1 MPAARPARKTIASY
15 VSSHAF
21 APRARGVLEGLGY
34 RIVPVTTQGR
44 FSDDRWEPDLRIV
57 DERHLEK
64 LPDENYLP
72 RTPVIVLTG
81 SRPKP
86 IRDARV
92 VGCVARPAGVEALY
106 PLIQQA
112 LEKTPRRSARV
123 VTLLPARCTRADRR
137 WVGAVLSL
145 SREGCLFRTQE
156 AMPPGLELNLTFPLP
171 LGRMISTRARVLRQY
186 GDQVGLEFTA
196 PPAQSALAIADYV
209 ESRLAIL

>member
-1 MPAARPARKTIASY
+1 MSARTGRRTIASY

-21 APRARGVLEGLGY
+21 APRTRGVLEGLGY

-64 LPDENYLP
+64 LPDEHYLP

-81 SRPKP
+81 ARPREL
-86 IRDARV
+86 RDPRI
-92 VGCVARPAGVEALY
+92 VGCVERPAAVEALY
-106 PLIQQA
+106 PLLQKA
-112 LEKTPRRSARV
+112 LEQNPRRSARV
-123 VTLLPARCTRADRR
+123 ATLLPARCTRGERR

-171 LGRMISTRARVLRQY
+171 LGRMVATRARVLRQH
-186 GDQVGLEFTA
+186 GAEVGMAFSK
-196 PPAQSALAIADYV
+196 PPAQSARAIADYV